1 MLRIKGF
8 LKSIVVYLK
17 DYGPYLDSFLFVVIL
32 ELIRT
37 NLLGTYS
44 TRWLINFYWSTYL
57 AH

>member
-44 TRWLINFYWSTYL
+44 TRWLINFY
-57 AH
+57 